1 MKDPYKVLKVDKTA
15 TKAEIKK
22 AYRKKAQKTHPDKG
36 GTDEAFAEVNWAHT
50 LLIDDDRR
58 AHYDNTGSDKGNQS
72 EREQAIYQNI
82 YAIFQMIFAEERDKI
97 VHVDIVTRIKIILE
111 QSNQKHRQGLIDI
124 AHVIGVMNILIERL
138 DTKKGKNVLKRM
150 LELEVLGLE
159 NKRQGV
165 SEQIQLNEESIEVL
179 KNYKF
184 SPVPKPEESNNMD
197 KYRVI
202 FQMGNATF
210 SGRGATIFGSNI

>member
-1 MKDPYKVLKVDKTA
+1 MKDPYKVLNVDKKA

-22 AYRKKAQKTHPDKG
+22 AYRKKAQRTHPDKG

-58 AHYDNTGSDKGNQS
+58 AHYDSTGSDRGNQS

-82 YAIFQMIFAEERDKI
+82 YAIFQMMFAEERDKI
-97 VHVDIVTRIKIILE
+97 IHVDIIGRIEAVLG
-111 QSNQKHRQGLIDI
+111 QSNQKHKQNLADIDQ
-124 AHVIGVMNILIERL
+124 VIKVMNMLIARL
-138 DTKKGKNVLKRM
+138 ETKKGSNILKRM

-165 SEQIQLNEESIEVL
+165 SEQIQLNIESIEIL
-179 KNYKF
+179 KNYEF
-184 SPVPKPEESNNMD
+184 SPVPVPQENNNMG

-202 FQMGNATF
+202 FQMGNTTF
-210 SGRGATIFGSNI
+210 NSQGSTFFGGNV

>member
-58 AHYDNTGSDKGNQS
+58 SYYDNTGSDKGNQS

-82 YAIFQMIFAEERDKI
+82 YAIFQMMFAEERDKI
-97 VHVDIVTRIKIILE
+97 VHVDIVTRIKIVLE

-124 AHVIGVMNILIERL
+124 AHVIGVMNTLIGRL

-165 SEQIQLNEESIEVL
+165 NEQIQLNEESIEIL
-179 KNYKF
+179 DDYKF
-184 SPVPKPEESNNMD
+184 SPVPKPEESNNMG

-202 FQMGNATF
+202 FQMGNAPF
-210 SGRGATIFGSNI
+210 SGRGATIFGSDI